1 MRLGKR
7 ALLVIFP
14 VILIVQLLAATTA
27 YMTQRASLL
36 GLEQARLAQRLSALK
51 SAFLD
56 YQAFNRSALYSIT
69 DSEALLLFLRESDTA
84 YRNDTLGLRALQ

>member
-1 MRLGKR
+1 MTLGKR

-14 VILIVQLLAATTA
+14 VILIVQLLAATMA

-51 SAFLD
+51 SA
-56 YQAFNRSALYSIT
+56 
-69 DSEALLLFLRESDTA
+69 
-84 YRNDTLGLRALQ
+84 YRQWLIRLP